1 MDQFGQ
7 TNNNDLQ
14 KAIDEISGGNDGA
27 IAPAEPAGDNVQVN
41 VNLGEPPVPPTTDF
55 GMPPMDGATVNPPEP
70 AMSDLDRMTSPAPE
84 PEEPA
89 ATPASDMAPASGMAP
104 TGDLAA
110 VRETALK
117 ELVPIIDKAGLSADR
132 QFGIIAAVIDS
143 TKDKAFIPKALEA
156 ARAIPDE
163 KLRAEALLKIV
174 GFIDR

>member
-14 KAIDEISGGNDGA
+14 RAIDEISNGSDNNA
-27 IAPAEPAGDNVQVN
+27 APVEENNIQI
-41 VNLGEPPVPPTTDF
+41 NLGEPPVPPTNDF

-70 AMSDLDRMTSPAPE
+70 PVEPAPAPE
-84 PEEPA
+84 P
-89 ATPASDMAPASGMAP
+89 TPAPVS
-104 TGDLAA
+104 GDLDS

-132 QFGIIAAVIDS
+132 QFGIITAVVES
-143 TKDKAFIPKALEA
+143 SHDKSFIPKAFEA
-156 ARAIPDE
+156 ARNIPDD

-174 GFIDR
+174 GLIDQ